1 MKNGKPASS
10 GLGYWVAGAATLPES
25 YDNEQQPN
33 EGHIFHLANIKLA
46 DTRRNG
52 GAERAYGPRGS
63 LFLEPAG
70 ETGQRQ

>member
-1 MKNGKPASS
+1 MKNGKPAAS
-10 GLGYWVAGAATLPES
+10 GLGCWVAGADALPES

-33 EGHIFHLANIKLA
+33 GGHIFHLANIKLA

-52 GAERAYGPRGS
+52 GAGRAYSPRVS